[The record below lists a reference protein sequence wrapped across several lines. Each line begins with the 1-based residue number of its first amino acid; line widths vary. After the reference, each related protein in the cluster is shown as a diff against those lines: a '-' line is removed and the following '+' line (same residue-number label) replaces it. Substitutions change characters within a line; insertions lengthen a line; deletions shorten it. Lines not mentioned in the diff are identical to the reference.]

1 MDQRTLP
8 WLFEKSVDQYASNV
22 LLWEKKD
29 GRYRTSL
36 YSDVRREVHRF
47 AAGLLEFGIRKGDRV
62 ALLSEGRNAWVVAE
76 LGVLYLGAIC
86 VPLSVKL
93 EERTELKFRIE
104 HSGCRM
110 VLASSLQLP
119 KIVAIREHLPGLE
132 TVVVI
137 DHLETAVNQPGFSSW
152 QEVMDKGDAHLAAHP
167 GSIERLWQGLCE
179 SDPATISY
187 TSGTT
192 ADPKGI
198 ILTHRN
204 YTANVDQCARALD
217 IYPSYRSLLIL
228 PWDHSFTHT
237 AGIYLIIA
245 SGASMASV
253 EPGRTPSE
261 TLRNIPVN
269 IREIKPSFLFSVPAL
284 ARNFRKNIENG
295 VRQKGKLLHRVF
307 DAALRI
313 AYGYNA
319 EGYNRGTGWRKALK
333 PLLALFDAVLFKQI
347 RQGFG
352 GQMEFFIGG
361 GALLDMEMQR
371 FFYAIGLPMLQGYGL
386 TEAAPV
392 ISCNVPKKKHK
403 LGSSGHIVPDL
414 QVQIWDEN
422 RAPLPAR
429 SRGQIVVRGENVM
442 AGYWKNPKATQE
454 TLVDGWLLTGDLGY
468 LDEDDFLYVLGR
480 VKSLLIG
487 SDGEKFS
494 PEGIEEAL
502 VAHSPYIE
510 QVMLFNNQSP
520 YTAALLFPN
529 KAAVAGWLSEAKVTV
544 NDPAASRS
552 VIDLLGSEIDAY
564 REGGRFEGIFP
575 SRWLP
580 STFAILDEGF
590 TEQNQLLNA
599 TLKMVRTRIV
609 ERYRKRLDSL
619 FTPQGKRPD
628 NPENLEALRRLLAG

>member
-8 WLFEKSVDQYASNV
+8 WLFEKSVNKYASNA
-22 LLWEKKD
+22 LLWEKRD
-29 GRYRTSL
+29 GNYRSTH
-36 YSDVRREVHRF
+36 YADVRHEVYRF
-47 AAGLLEFGIRKGDRV
+47 AAGLLDLGIKKGDRV
-62 ALLSEGRNAWVVAE
+62 ALLSEGRNAWVIAE
-76 LGVLYLGAIC
+76 LAVLYLGAIC

-93 EERTELKFRIE
+93 EERTELRFRIE

-110 VLASSLQLP
+110 VLTSSLQLP
-119 KIVAIREHLPGLE
+119 KILTIRQLLPGIE
-132 TVVVI
+132 TIVVI
-137 DHLETAVNQPGFSSW
+137 DRSDPVNQLGLISW
-152 QEVMDKGDAHLAAHP
+152 QQVMDRGDAYLTAHP
-167 GSIERLWQGLCE
+167 GSVQSGWRELSE

-217 IYPSYRSLLIL
+217 IYPTYRSLLIL

-237 AGIYLIIA
+237 AGIYLIMA

-295 VRQKGKLLHRVF
+295 VRQQGKLLQRVF
-307 DAALRI
+307 DAGLRI
-313 AYGYNA
+313 AYTYNG
-319 EGYNRGTGWRKALK
+319 EGHNRGKGWRKILK
-333 PLLALFDAVLFKQI
+333 PLLAVFDAVLFRKI
-347 RQGFG
+347 REGFG

-361 GALLDMEMQR
+361 GAFLDMDLQR
-371 FFYAIGLPMLQGYGL
+371 FFYAIGIPMLQGYGL

-392 ISCNVPKKKHK
+392 ISCNVPNKKHK

-414 QVQIWDEN
+414 EVQIWDDN
-422 RAPLPAR
+422 RMPSPTG

-442 AGYWKNPKATQE
+442 AGYWRNPKATQE
-454 TLVDGWLLTGDLGY
+454 ALVDGWLMTGDLGY
-468 LDEDDFLYVLGR
+468 LDSEEFLYVLGR

-510 QVMLFNNQSP
+510 QVMLYNNQSP
-520 YTAALLFPN
+520 YTAALLVPS
-529 KAAVAGWLSEAKVTV
+529 KAALASRLSEQNPSA
-544 NDPAASRS
+544 DGSMALRS
-552 VIDLLGSEIDAY
+552 AIDLLQREIDAY
-564 REGGRFEGIFP
+564 REGGRFHGMFP
-575 SRWLP
+575 TRWLP
-580 STFAILDEGF
+580 STFAVLDEGF

-599 TLKMVRTRIV
+599 TLKMVRTRIA
-609 ERYRKRLDSL
+609 ERYRERLVSL

-628 NPENLEALRRLLAG
+628 SIENLEALRRLLSG